1 MHSHDVPKFIPNG
14 EAMISRDELRKKA
27 ERCADNVACGTQ
39 IKSLCSGEEDHE
51 TAVSNIVLC
60 LLSVQSA
67 QREEDLRAAEE
78 AADELYPEVDPC
90 RNACFAIIDAIRA
103 QGE

>member
-1 MHSHDVPKFIPNG
+1 MSK
-14 EAMISRDELRKKA
+14 DELRKKA
-27 ERCADNVACGTQ
+27 EEFFD
-39 IKSLCSGEEDHE
+39 SHFGENTSFHISCCDIEDL
-51 TAVSNIVLC
+51 IR
-60 LLSVQSA
+60 SVQSA